1 MLTICIKDQSLQEA
15 QQPWYL
21 EIIEEQITLREIIR
35 RRLYQEISEYQ
46 AKKRSQLPCFL
57 IPTRSCQT
65 ATELLPLFDWQRYSE
80 QVIHAFEKRSY
91 IVLVDNQQI
100 TYLDAPITL
109 HIQSTVT
116 FLKLMPLIGG

>member
-21 EIIEEQITLREIIR
+21 EIIEEQTTLREIIR

-57 IPTRSCQT
+57 IPTLSCQT
-65 ATELLPLFDWQRYSE
+65 ARELLPSFDWQRYSE
-80 QVIHAFEKRSY
+80 QAIHAFEKRSY

-100 TYLDAPITL
+100 THLDAPITL